1 VSDGAPAWWVVTDLD
16 GTLLDHAYDWSA
28 AAATLARLGRHGIP
42 VIPCTSKTAEEVR
55 VFRREAGLRDPFIVE
70 NGGAIHGEDQRGEWR
85 MVLGAD
91 AARLR
96 NELTLLADRAGLRL
110 RPLAACSVAEVRALT
125 GLDGAAAER
134 ARRREWSVPFLLEEP
149 ARPGAWAD
157 LEAAAA
163 ARGLKL
169 LQGNRLAHLI
179 DAASDKGL
187 ALAALRRRCG
197 GPATRVL
204 ALGDSPN
211 DRALLEAADVAVV
224 VPGAA
229 GPHPEFRSALAEGRY
244 RLAPA
249 PHARGWAA
257 AVAELLF

>member
-1 VSDGAPAWWVVTDLD
+1 MSNGAPAWWVVTDLD
-16 GTLLDHAYDWSA
+16 GTLLDHAYDWSDA
-28 AAATLARLGRHGIP
+28 AAVLARLGRHGIP
-42 VIPCTSKTAEEVR
+42 VIPCTSKTAGEVR
-55 VFRREAGLRDPFIVE
+55 RFRQAAGLHDPFIVE
-70 NGGAIHGEDQRGEWR
+70 NGGAVHGDDDRGEWR

-96 NELTLLADRAGLRL
+96 RELDHLAAGRGVKL
-110 RPLAACSVAEVRALT
+110 RPLAACSVAQVTALT
-125 GLDGAAAER
+125 GLSGEAADL
-134 ARRREWSVPFLLEEP
+134 ARRREWSVPFLLEQP
-149 ARPGAWAD
+149 AGPDVWAG

-169 LQGNRLAHLI
+169 LHGNRLAHLI
-179 DAASDKGL
+179 DAATDKGL

-197 GPATRVL
+197 GPSTRVL

-224 VPGAA
+224 VPGPA
-229 GPHPEFRSALAEGRY
+229 GPHPEFRSALASGRY

-257 AVAELLF
+257 AVESLLF